1 MGSGGNQER
10 LKDKTQDS
18 KRFIKDFIT
27 VLDLK
32 DGGQAKHPSR

>member
-10 LKDKTQDS
+10 LKDKTQDL

-27 VLDLK
+27 VLDLR
-32 DGGQAKHPSR
+32 DGGREIHPLR